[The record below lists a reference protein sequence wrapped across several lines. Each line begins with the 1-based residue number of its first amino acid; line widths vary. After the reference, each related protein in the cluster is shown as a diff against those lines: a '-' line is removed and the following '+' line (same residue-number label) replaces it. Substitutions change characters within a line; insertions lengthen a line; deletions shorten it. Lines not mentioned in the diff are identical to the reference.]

1 MMERFAKKSA
11 WILSFL
17 ALALIILF
25 SGMFADSALA
35 AEYNCMDPFYLSVYT
50 GKADG
55 TVVKAY
61 SSNYDYN
68 TYVSL
73 SDTSLALNG
82 TAKQFSFRCAKTPS
96 EGEHFVIN
104 TGEEYISPAASV
116 QEEHAEQVW
125 LEFRRNRI
133 LFDGSDRKYYTY
145 RDGNNDLY
153 MSLTDIQL
161 MFDVAVDYASDS
173 FINIYPDRPFVP
185 DISALNDIGYFNYL
199 NGVVLGDA
207 NTGEILFSRDRNKIT
222 SIASTSKLMTYLLIR
237 EAADAGSISFD
248 GTVIISGK
256 AEKLSKSADGI
267 ISMEA
272 GMEVPVPELIDAM
285 LLASSNESALALAE
299 YAYGSEEAFVE
310 AMNRRAA
317 ELHLNSAEFYNP
329 HGLPVYS
336 RSSVQTKLQNRMN
349 ALDLFALSCYVINKY
364 PDITQITSKQYVT
377 MPTLEYTTANSNPL
391 VFNMQEVS
399 GLKTGSTNRA
409 GYCLAASM
417 PVSVNG
423 EIHNFI
429 LILLGSETGSERGQQ
444 AEMLLRYV
452 KEVYN

>member
-1 MMERFAKKSA
+1 MMKRFTKKGA

-17 ALALIILF
+17 ALALMILS
-25 SGMFADSALA
+25 SGMFADFAFA

-73 SDTSLALNG
+73 SDISLALNG
-82 TAKQFSFRCAKTPS
+82 TAKQFSFQCANTPS
-96 EGEHFVIN
+96 EGQHFVIN
-104 TGEEYISPAASV
+104 TGEEYISPASSV
-116 QEEHAEQVW
+116 QEEHTEQVW

-153 MSLTDIQL
+153 MSLTDLQL

-207 NTGEILFSRDRNKIT
+207 DTGEILFSRDRNKIT

-237 EAADAGSISFD
+237 EAADAGSISLD
-248 GTVIISGK
+248 GTAIISGK

-299 YAYGSEEAFVE
+299 YVYGSEEAFVE

-329 HGLPVYS
+329 HGLPVYY

-349 ALDLFALSCYVINKY
+349 AIDLFALSCYVINKY
-364 PDITQITSKQYVT
+364 PEITQITSKQYVI

-423 EIHNFI
+423 EIHNII
-429 LILLGSETGSERGQQ
+429 LILLGSETGAERGQQ